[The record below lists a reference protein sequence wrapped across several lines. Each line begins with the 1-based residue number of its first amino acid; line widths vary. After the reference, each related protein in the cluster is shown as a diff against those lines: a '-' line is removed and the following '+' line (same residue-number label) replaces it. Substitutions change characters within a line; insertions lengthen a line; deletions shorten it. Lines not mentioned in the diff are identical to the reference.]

1 MAQTITATTNVR
13 DAGATFAL
21 YAAQDNNYIDF
32 SAMQDE
38 DVVIVIKN
46 TNDAVAVETAT
57 ITISPASS
65 AAVGPWMRDLG
76 TATFDIADA
85 NTMKTLGPLSSA
97 RFKGTN
103 GLVTLNVAVTQSGTA
118 SSVEIGVIRLPK

>member
-13 DAGATFAL
+13 DAAAAFAL

-32 SAMQDE
+32 NGMQDE
-38 DVVIVIKN
+38 QVLILVKN

-57 ITISPASS
+57 ITISPAPD
-65 AAVGPWMRDLG
+65 VEGPWMRDLG
-76 TATFDIADA
+76 TATITIADA
-85 NTMKTLGPLSSA
+85 NSMKTLGPLSSA

-103 GLVTLNVAVTQSGTA
+103 GLVTLNVSVTQSGTA
-118 SSVEIGVIRLPK
+118 SSVEIGVVKLPK